1 MATAVDMKT
10 ASFFTYTGPRLVSI
24 ARWVPP
30 PRPAGYRV
38 FKALA
43 LIPVIHAFDA
53 GADIDAGRGSS
64 GQAQG
69 CPVCSVWTR
78 SMALI
83 LLRTRRFRRRSGS
96 EGE

>member
-10 ASFFTYTGPRLVSI
+10 ASFTYTGPRRVSI

-43 LIPVIHAFDA
+43 LIPVIHAFDVGA
-53 GADIDAGRGSS
+53 GIDAGRGSS
-64 GQAQG
+64 GQAGQARG
-69 CPVCSVWTR
+69 
-78 SMALI
+78 
-83 LLRTRRFRRRSGS
+83 
-96 EGE
+96 